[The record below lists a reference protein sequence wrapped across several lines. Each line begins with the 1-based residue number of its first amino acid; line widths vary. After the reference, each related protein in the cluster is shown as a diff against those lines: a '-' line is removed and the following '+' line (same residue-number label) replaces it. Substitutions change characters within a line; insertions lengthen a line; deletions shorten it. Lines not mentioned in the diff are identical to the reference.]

1 VSQEWQTNPIVTDYN
16 KYIHKG
22 APLMTNTAL
31 FIQARAEIE
40 AHAQTLCD
48 TLEENYKQDSIRS
61 YERMTLEGSEYATK
75 RLQDIE
81 NGTANLYKFV
91 IQKGRKYLKIVN
103 KQFDDMGP
111 YATHE
116 YKNGSVHAFID
127 RETGDV
133 YKPASWQAPAKHVRY
148 NLLERKDREFLFDY
162 KNVGW
167 AGGYLYMR

>member
-1 VSQEWQTNPIVTDYN
+1 
-16 KYIHKG
+16 
-22 APLMTNTAL
+22 MNTAL
-31 FIQARAEIE
+31 FQQEMKNIE
-40 AHAQTLCD
+40 EYAQTLCD
-48 TLEENYKQDSIRS
+48 TLEENFKQDSISS
-61 YERMTLEGSEYATK
+61 YKRMAMTDSGYATK
-75 RLQDIE
+75 RLEEIE

-91 IQKGRKYLKIVN
+91 VQKGRKYLKIIN
-103 KQFDDMGP
+103 QQYDDMGP

-133 YKPASWQAPAKHVRY
+133 YKPAGWAKPAKHVRY

>member
-1 VSQEWQTNPIVTDYN
+1 MSNQ
-16 KYIHKG
+16 
-22 APLMTNTAL
+22 AL

-40 AHAQTLCD
+40 AYAQTLCE
-48 TLEENYKQDSIRS
+48 TLEENYKQDSISSYKRMEIREGRS
-61 YERMTLEGSEYATK
+61 DYATK
-75 RLQDIE
+75 RLQEIE

-91 IQKGRKYLKIVN
+91 IKKGRKYLKIVN
-103 KQFDDMGP
+103 QQFDDMGP

-116 YKNGSVHAFID
+116 YRDGSVHAFID

-133 YKPASWQAPAKHVRY
+133 YKPAGYNKPAKHVRY
-148 NLLERKDREFLFDY
+148 NLLERSDRDFLFDY

>member
-1 VSQEWQTNPIVTDYN
+1 MSNQ
-16 KYIHKG
+16 
-22 APLMTNTAL
+22 AL

-40 AHAQTLCD
+40 AYAQTLCE
-48 TLEENYKQDSIRS
+48 TLEENYKQDSISSYKRMEITEGRS
-61 YERMTLEGSEYATK
+61 DYATK
-75 RLQDIE
+75 RLQEIE

-91 IQKGRKYLKIVN
+91 IKKGRKYLKIVN
-103 KQFDDMGP
+103 QQFDDMGP

-116 YKNGSVHAFID
+116 YRDGSVHAFID

-133 YKPASWQAPAKHVRY
+133 YKPAGYNKPAKHVRY
-148 NLLERKDREFLFDY
+148 NILERSDRDFLFDY